1 MHSTVSHTSATAVTP
16 ASATDTTPATTP
28 GQAPAAALPLPSVHM
43 RVLITWLAV
52 YPSIT
57 IVQILLGPSLENLS
71 VPVRVLIITGL
82 VVPVVVYA
90 LVPVLLKMRAAIL
103 RLRRP

>member
-1 MHSTVSHTSATAVTP
+1 MHTQTTVPTVT
-16 ASATDTTPATTP
+16 
-28 GQAPAAALPLPSVHM
+28 APAASTAPAAGATPAPAPVPLPSVHM
-43 RVLITWLAV
+43 RVFVTWLAV

-57 IVQILLGPSLENLS
+57 IVQMLLGPSIENLS

-90 LVPVLLKMRAAIL
+90 LVPVLLKGRAALL
-103 RLRRP
+103 RSRRP

>member
-1 MHSTVSHTSATAVTP
+1 MQSTVSRTAATIPT
-16 ASATDTTPATTP
+16 
-28 GQAPAAALPLPSVHM
+28 APAPAPANAAPVSGGLPSIHM
-43 RVLITWLAV
+43 RVFITWLAV

-57 IVQILLGPSLENLS
+57 IVQMLLGPSLENLS

-90 LVPVLLKMRAAIL
+90 LVPVLLKTRAALL